1 MAFTPFPPRQPTAS
15 ARLPLT
21 LMTLDDW
28 ALATITGADS
38 EKYMQGQVT
47 ADVSQMTEDQHL
59 LAAHC
64 DAKGKM
70 WSNLR
75 LFRDGDGFAW
85 IERRSV
91 REPQLTE
98 LKKYAV
104 FSKVTI
110 APDDERVLLGVAGFQ
125 ARAALANLFSELP
138 SREKQVVKEGATTLL
153 WFEHPAERFLIVT
166 DEATANMLTDK
177 LRGEAELNNS
187 QQWLALNIEAGFPVI
202 DAANSGQ
209 FIPQATNLQALGG
222 ISFKKGCYTG
232 QEMVA
237 RAKFR
242 GANKRALWLL
252 KGSAS
257 RLPEA
262 GEDLEL
268 KMGENWRRT
277 GTVLAAVKLED
288 GQVVVQ
294 VVMNNDMEPDS
305 MTMRIHCVSSHCHI
319 RWKSKS
325 LYRIRHLSPDATLV
339 CLFRPTKARQ
349 LRLPNIQIDRQKVAH
364 TTAEHKAVPD
374 GMIVWNALADVENH
388 PERINHT
395 AYRQ

>member
-1 MAFTPFPPRQPTAS
+1 MAFTPFPPRQPSAS

-28 ALATITGADS
+28 ALATLTGADS
-38 EKYMQGQVT
+38 EKYLQGQVT
-47 ADVSQMTEDQHL
+47 ADVAALTEHQHL

-75 LFRDGDGFAW
+75 LFRRDGGFAL
-85 IERRSV
+85 IERRSI
-91 REPQLTE
+91 RDAQLTE

-110 APDDERVLLGVAGFQ
+110 APDDEHVLLGVAGFQ
-125 ARAALANLFSELP
+125 ARAALANLFTTLP
-138 SREKQVVKEGATTLL
+138 DADKQVVQEGATSIL
-153 WFEHPAERFLIVT
+153 WFEHPAERFLLVT
-166 DEATANMLTDK
+166 DVATAERISEK
-177 LRGEAELNNS
+177 LRGEAQLNNS
-187 QQWLALNIEAGFPVI
+187 QQWLALNIEAGLPVI
-202 DAANSGQ
+202 DAANSAQ

-242 GANKRALWLL
+242 GANKRALWYLAG
-252 KGSAS
+252 KAS
-257 RLPEA
+257 RLPEP

-277 GTVLAAVKLED
+277 GTILAAVQLED
-288 GQVVVQ
+288 GRLLVQ
-294 VVMNNDMEPDS
+294 AVMNNDMEPDS
-305 MTMRIHCVSSHCHI
+305 VFRVRDDANTLSIEPLPY
-319 RWKSKS
+319 S
-325 LYRIRHLSPDATLV
+325 LEEA
-339 CLFRPTKARQ
+339 
-349 LRLPNIQIDRQKVAH
+349 
-364 TTAEHKAVPD
+364 
-374 GMIVWNALADVENH
+374 
-388 PERINHT
+388 
-395 AYRQ
+395 

>member
-1 MAFTPFPPRQPTAS
+1 
-15 ARLPLT
+15 
-21 LMTLDDW
+21 
-28 ALATITGADS
+28 
-38 EKYMQGQVT
+38 
-47 ADVSQMTEDQHL
+47 
-59 LAAHC
+59 
-64 DAKGKM
+64 
-70 WSNLR
+70 
-75 LFRDGDGFAW
+75 
-85 IERRSV
+85 
-91 REPQLTE
+91 
-98 LKKYAV
+98 
-104 FSKVTI
+104 
-110 APDDERVLLGVAGFQ
+110 
-125 ARAALANLFSELP
+125 
-138 SREKQVVKEGATTLL
+138 
-153 WFEHPAERFLIVT
+153 
-166 DEATANMLTDK
+166 
-177 LRGEAELNNS
+177 RGEAELNNS

-252 KGSAS
+252 AGSAS

-305 MTMRIHCVSSHCHI
+305 IFRVRDDANTLHI
-319 RWKSKS
+319 EPLPYS
-325 LYRIRHLSPDATLV
+325 L
-339 CLFRPTKARQ
+339 
-349 LRLPNIQIDRQKVAH
+349 
-364 TTAEHKAVPD
+364 E
-374 GMIVWNALADVENH
+374 E
-388 PERINHT
+388 
-395 AYRQ
+395 

>member
-1 MAFTPFPPRQPTAS
+1 MTG
-15 ARLPLT
+15 RLPPL
-21 LMTLDDW
+21 
-28 ALATITGADS
+28 LARTAKIYAGSGDS
-38 EKYMQGQVT
+38 RCQPDGRN
-47 ADVSQMTEDQHL
+47 QHL

-138 SREKQVVKEGATTLL
+138 SKEKQVVKEAATTLL

-209 FIPQATNLQALGG
+209 FIHRRPTSRRWAVSAL
-222 ISFKKGCYTG
+222 KKAAIPDK
-232 QEMVA
+232 MVA

-242 GANKRALWLL
+242 GA
-252 KGSAS
+252 
-257 RLPEA
+257 E
-262 GEDLEL
+262 
-268 KMGENWRRT
+268 
-277 GTVLAAVKLED
+277 
-288 GQVVVQ
+288 
-294 VVMNNDMEPDS
+294 
-305 MTMRIHCVSSHCHI
+305 
-319 RWKSKS
+319 
-325 LYRIRHLSPDATLV
+325 
-339 CLFRPTKARQ
+339 
-349 LRLPNIQIDRQKVAH
+349 
-364 TTAEHKAVPD
+364 
-374 GMIVWNALADVENH
+374 
-388 PERINHT
+388 
-395 AYRQ
+395 

>member
-1 MAFTPFPPRQPTAS
+1 MAFTPFPPRQPSAS

-28 ALATITGADS
+28 ALATLTGADS
-38 EKYMQGQVT
+38 EKYLQGQVT
-47 ADVSQMTEDQHL
+47 ADVAALTEHQHL

-75 LFRDGDGFAW
+75 LFRRDGGFAL
-85 IERRSV
+85 IERRSI
-91 REPQLTE
+91 RDAQLTE

-110 APDDERVLLGVAGFQ
+110 VPDDEHVLLGVAGFQ
-125 ARAALANLFSELP
+125 ARAALANLFTTLP
-138 SREKQVVKEGATTLL
+138 DAEKQVVQEGATSIL
-153 WFEHPAERFLIVT
+153 WFAHPAERFLLVT
-166 DEATANMLTDK
+166 DVATAEMINEK
-177 LRGEAELNNS
+177 LRGEAQLNNS
-187 QQWLALNIEAGFPVI
+187 QQWLALNIEAGLPVI
-202 DAANSGQ
+202 DAANSAQ

-242 GANKRALWLL
+242 GANKRALWYLAG
-252 KGSAS
+252 KAS

-277 GTVLAAVKLED
+277 GTILAAVQLDD
-288 GQVVVQ
+288 GRLLVQ
-294 VVMNNDMEPDS
+294 AVMNNDMEPDS
-305 MTMRIHCVSSHCHI
+305 VFRVRDDANTLSIEPLPY
-319 RWKSKS
+319 S
-325 LYRIRHLSPDATLV
+325 L
-339 CLFRPTKARQ
+339 
-349 LRLPNIQIDRQKVAH
+349 
-364 TTAEHKAVPD
+364 E
-374 GMIVWNALADVENH
+374 E
-388 PERINHT
+388 
-395 AYRQ
+395 

>member
-1 MAFTPFPPRQPTAS
+1 MAFTPFSPRQPVAS

-28 ALATITGADS
+28 ALATVVGVDS
-38 EKYMQGQVT
+38 EKYLQGQVT
-47 ADVSQMTEDQHL
+47 ADVSQMTEHQHL

-64 DAKGKM
+64 DPKGKM

-75 LFRDGDGFAW
+75 IFRRQDGFAL
-85 IERRSV
+85 IERRSL
-91 REPQLTE
+91 RDAQLTE

-110 APDDERVLLGVAGFQ
+110 AADDELVLLGVAGFQ
-125 ARAALANLFSELP
+125 ARAALKNLFSDLP
-138 SREKQVVKEGATTLL
+138 DADKQVTHDGVTSLL
-153 WFEHPAERFLIVT
+153 WFEHPAERFLLVT
-166 DEATANMLTDK
+166 DVATAERVTQA
-177 LRGEAELNNS
+177 LRGEAQLNNS
-187 QQWLALNIEAGFPVI
+187 QQWLSLNIEAGIPVI

-242 GANKRALWLL
+242 GANKRALWYLA
-252 KGSAS
+252 GQAS
-257 RLPEA
+257 RVPEA

-277 GTVLAAVKLED
+277 GTVLAAVQLDD
-288 GQVVVQ
+288 GRLLVQ
-294 VVMNNDMEPDS
+294 AVMNNDMEPDS
-305 MTMRIHCVSSHCHI
+305 VFRVREDVNTLSIEPLPY
-319 RWKSKS
+319 S
-325 LYRIRHLSPDATLV
+325 L
-339 CLFRPTKARQ
+339 
-349 LRLPNIQIDRQKVAH
+349 
-364 TTAEHKAVPD
+364 E
-374 GMIVWNALADVENH
+374 E
-388 PERINHT
+388 
-395 AYRQ
+395 

>member
-1 MAFTPFPPRQPTAS
+1 MAFTPFSPRQPVAS

-28 ALATITGADS
+28 ALATLVGLDS
-38 EKYMQGQVT
+38 EKYLQGQVT
-47 ADVSQMTEDQHL
+47 ADVSQMTEHQHL

-64 DAKGKM
+64 DPKGKM

-75 LFRDGDGFAW
+75 LFRRQDGFAL
-85 IERRSV
+85 IERRSL
-91 REPQLTE
+91 RDAQLAE

-110 APDDERVLLGVAGFQ
+110 AADDELVLLGVAGFQ
-125 ARAALANLFSELP
+125 ARAALKNLFSELP
-138 SREKQVVKEGATTLL
+138 DAEKQVTNDGATSLL
-153 WFEHPAERFLIVT
+153 WFEHPAERFLLVT
-166 DEATANMLTDK
+166 DVATAERVTQA
-177 LRGEAELNNS
+177 LRGEAQLNNS
-187 QQWLALNIEAGFPVI
+187 QQWLALNIEAGIPVI

-242 GANKRALWLL
+242 GANKRALWYLA
-252 KGSAS
+252 GQAS
-257 RLPEA
+257 RVPEA

-277 GTVLAAVKLED
+277 GTVLAAVQLDD
-288 GQVVVQ
+288 GRLLVQ
-294 VVMNNDMEPDS
+294 AVMNNDMEPDS
-305 MTMRIHCVSSHCHI
+305 VFRVREDVNTLSIEPLPY
-319 RWKSKS
+319 S
-325 LYRIRHLSPDATLV
+325 L
-339 CLFRPTKARQ
+339 
-349 LRLPNIQIDRQKVAH
+349 
-364 TTAEHKAVPD
+364 E
-374 GMIVWNALADVENH
+374 E
-388 PERINHT
+388 
-395 AYRQ
+395 

>member
-1 MAFTPFPPRQPTAS
+1 MAFTPFPPRQPSAS

-28 ALATITGADS
+28 ALATLTGADS
-38 EKYMQGQVT
+38 EKYLQGQVT
-47 ADVSQMTEDQHL
+47 ADVAALTEHQHL

-75 LFRDGDGFAW
+75 LFRRDGGFAL
-85 IERRSV
+85 IERRSI
-91 REPQLTE
+91 RDAQLTE

-110 APDDERVLLGVAGFQ
+110 VPDDEHVLLGVAGFQ
-125 ARAALANLFSELP
+125 ARAALANVFTTLP
-138 SREKQVVKEGATTLL
+138 DAEKQVVQEGATSIL
-153 WFEHPAERFLIVT
+153 WFAHPAERFLLVT
-166 DEATANMLTDK
+166 DVATAELLSEK
-177 LRGEAELNNS
+177 LRGEAQLNNS
-187 QQWLALNIEAGFPVI
+187 QQWLALNIEAGLPVI
-202 DAANSGQ
+202 DAANSAQ

-242 GANKRALWLL
+242 GANKRALWYLAG
-252 KGSAS
+252 KAS

-277 GTVLAAVKLED
+277 GTILAAVQLDD
-288 GQVVVQ
+288 GRLLVQ
-294 VVMNNDMEPDS
+294 AVMNNDMEPDS
-305 MTMRIHCVSSHCHI
+305 VFRVRDDANTLSIEPLPY
-319 RWKSKS
+319 S
-325 LYRIRHLSPDATLV
+325 L
-339 CLFRPTKARQ
+339 
-349 LRLPNIQIDRQKVAH
+349 
-364 TTAEHKAVPD
+364 E
-374 GMIVWNALADVENH
+374 E
-388 PERINHT
+388 
-395 AYRQ
+395 

>member
-91 REPQLTE
+91 RKPQLTE

-138 SREKQVVKEGATTLL
+138 SKEKQVVKEGATTLL

-166 DEATANMLTDK
+166 DEATANMLIDK

-222 ISFKKGCYTG
+222 ISFKKAAIPDKRWWRELNSVVPTNARSGC
-232 QEMVA
+232 
-237 RAKFR
+237 
-242 GANKRALWLL
+242 
-252 KGSAS
+252 
-257 RLPEA
+257 
-262 GEDLEL
+262 
-268 KMGENWRRT
+268 
-277 GTVLAAVKLED
+277 
-288 GQVVVQ
+288 
-294 VVMNNDMEPDS
+294 
-305 MTMRIHCVSSHCHI
+305 
-319 RWKSKS
+319 
-325 LYRIRHLSPDATLV
+325 
-339 CLFRPTKARQ
+339 
-349 LRLPNIQIDRQKVAH
+349 
-364 TTAEHKAVPD
+364 
-374 GMIVWNALADVENH
+374 
-388 PERINHT
+388 
-395 AYRQ
+395 

>member
-1 MAFTPFPPRQPTAS
+1 MAFTPFSPRQPVAS

-28 ALATITGADS
+28 ALATLVGLDS
-38 EKYMQGQVT
+38 EKYLQGQVT
-47 ADVSQMTEDQHL
+47 ADVSQMTEHQHL

-64 DAKGKM
+64 DPKGKM

-75 LFRDGDGFAW
+75 LFRRQDGFAL
-85 IERRSV
+85 IERRSL
-91 REPQLTE
+91 RDAQLTE

-110 APDDERVLLGVAGFQ
+110 AADDELVLLGVAGFQ
-125 ARAALANLFSELP
+125 ARAALKNLFSELP
-138 SREKQVVKEGATTLL
+138 DAEKQVTNDGATSLL
-153 WFEHPAERFLIVT
+153 WFEHPAERFLLVT
-166 DEATANMLTDK
+166 DVATAERVTQA
-177 LRGEAELNNS
+177 LRGEAQLNNS
-187 QQWLALNIEAGFPVI
+187 QQWLTLNIEAGIPVI

-242 GANKRALWLL
+242 GANKRALWYLA
-252 KGSAS
+252 GQAS
-257 RLPEA
+257 RVPEA

-277 GTVLAAVKLED
+277 GTVLAAVQLDD
-288 GQVVVQ
+288 GRLLVQ
-294 VVMNNDMEPDS
+294 AVMNNDMEPDS
-305 MTMRIHCVSSHCHI
+305 VFRVREDVNTLSIEPLPY
-319 RWKSKS
+319 S
-325 LYRIRHLSPDATLV
+325 L
-339 CLFRPTKARQ
+339 
-349 LRLPNIQIDRQKVAH
+349 
-364 TTAEHKAVPD
+364 E
-374 GMIVWNALADVENH
+374 E
-388 PERINHT
+388 
-395 AYRQ
+395 

>member
-1 MAFTPFPPRQPTAS
+1 MAFTPFPPRQPSSS

-28 ALATITGADS
+28 ALATITGPDG
-38 EKYMQGQVT
+38 EKYLQGQIT
-47 ADVSQMTEDQHL
+47 ADVSHLTADQHL

-75 LFRDGDGFAW
+75 VFHRDGGLAW
-85 IERRSV
+85 IERRSL
-91 REPQLTE
+91 REAQLTE

-110 APDDERVLLGVAGFQ
+110 AANDDLVLLGVAGFQ
-125 ARAALANLFSELP
+125 ARAALAPLFAALP
-138 SREKQVVKEGATTLL
+138 DAGKPVVTEGVTSLL
-153 WFEHPAERFLIVT
+153 WFEHPAERFLLVT
-166 DEATANMLTDK
+166 DADTANRVTDA
-177 LRGEAELNNS
+177 LRGEAQLNNS
-187 QQWLALNIEAGFPVI
+187 QQWLALNIEAGLPVI
-202 DAANSGQ
+202 DSVNSAQ

-242 GANKRALWLL
+242 GANKRALWTLA
-252 KGSAS
+252 GTAS
-257 RLPEA
+257 RVPEA

-268 KMGENWRRT
+268 KMGDNWRRT
-277 GTVLAAVKLED
+277 GTVLAAVQLDD
-288 GQVVVQ
+288 GSLMVQ

-305 MTMRIHCVSSHCHI
+305 VFRV
-319 RWKSKS
+319 RDDAGS
-325 LYRIRHLSPDATLV
+325 LSIKP
-339 CLFRPTKARQ
+339 
-349 LRLPNIQIDRQKVAH
+349 LPYSLEED
-364 TTAEHKAVPD
+364 
-374 GMIVWNALADVENH
+374 
-388 PERINHT
+388 
-395 AYRQ
+395 

>member
-1 MAFTPFPPRQPTAS
+1 MAFTPFPPRQPSSS

-28 ALATITGADS
+28 ALATISGPDS
-38 EKYMQGQVT
+38 EKYLQGQIT
-47 ADVSQMTEDQHL
+47 ADVSHLTDAQYL

-75 LFRDGDGFAW
+75 VFRREGGFAW
-85 IERRSV
+85 IERRSL
-91 REPQLTE
+91 RDAQLTE

-110 APDDERVLLGVAGFQ
+110 AANDDLVLLGVAGFQ
-125 ARAALANLFSELP
+125 ARAALAPLFAALP
-138 SREKQVVKEGATTLL
+138 DAATPVVSEGATSLL
-153 WFEHPAERFLIVT
+153 WFEHPGERFLLVT
-166 DEATANMLTDK
+166 DVDTANRVTDA
-177 LRGEAELNNS
+177 LRGEAQFNNS
-187 QQWLALNIEAGFPVI
+187 QQWLALNIEAGLPVI
-202 DAANSGQ
+202 DSANSGQ

-242 GANKRALWLL
+242 GANKRALWTLS
-252 KGSAS
+252 GTAS
-257 RLPEA
+257 RVPEA

-268 KMGENWRRT
+268 KMGDNWRRT
-277 GTVLAAVKLED
+277 GTVLAAVQLDD
-288 GQVVVQ
+288 GSLMVQ

-305 MTMRIHCVSSHCHI
+305 VFRV
-319 RWKSKS
+319 RDDAGS
-325 LYRIRHLSPDATLV
+325 LSIKP
-339 CLFRPTKARQ
+339 
-349 LRLPNIQIDRQKVAH
+349 LPYSL
-364 TTAEHKAVPD
+364 E
-374 GMIVWNALADVENH
+374 EN
-388 PERINHT
+388 
-395 AYRQ
+395 